1 MPMTLPRKFAGA
13 SSNRCRSTRQCALR
27 EISVA
32 SVRPE
37 LPRLSMDQSYHS
49 KNRAIKN
56 SGTWIGSSS
65 ACGFH
70 AAVGRPH
77 SFTVTV
83 RLRSFVCS
91 LLILHQFRAPYSFTV
106 IFRLFLFIEFWRGE
120 GCGVGYKPGTFLT
133 LRTDIVLAAHD

>member
-1 MPMTLPRKFAGA
+1 MPMTLRRRLSGA

-70 AAVGRPH
+70 AAVGRLH
-77 SFTVTV
+77 SFTVAV
-83 RLRSFVCS
+83 RWRGLGYS
-91 LLILHQFRAPYSFTV
+91 LLILQWFRALYSFTA

-120 GCGVGYKPGTFLT
+120 GCGVGYKPG
-133 LRTDIVLAAHD
+133 